1 MVTNLLKASFTLS
14 ARAKL
19 APNRIV
25 LSTDIAIIIKQN
37 NNRMHSK
44 E

>member
-1 MVTNLLKASFTLS
+1 MVTNLLKASFTLL

-25 LSTDIAIIIKQN
+25 LSTDIAIIKQN